1 MLEKFLCKAS
11 KKVGIFPG
19 RTRSKNT
26 KDSDNIIIGGVKF
39 DPEVYLSLN
48 PDIVNVN
55 ICDAASHFMSIGL
68 TELRPFTIEYQF
80 SSEFYKETYPD
91 LQDLTPP
98 ELYRHW
104 LMTGADE
111 KRFPSAAKFLQSLG
125 LALDDIPEEFSID
138 RYKAPYPDLS
148 KMSRYE
154 GFRHFIEYGLRE
166 GRASPFAPGKGNA
179 FLRQLSDNYNMRG
192 DIMMATLCLDRVL
205 ASSPDDALALQAYAD
220 LQLRAGNN
228 FVARTMY
235 QQAFRLN
242 PGYFWTSVNNAVA
255 SQNLG
260 LHDEAVD
267 LFSAARALE
276 PGLEMPRQRLRQA
289 AATSFHID
297 VLNAAHEAMEGH
309 QEAAR
314 NIVRKAVSV
323 FNNRIPLFEL
333 PSPTPYPR
341 SGKPRIA
348 MIAAHLVSVCWQYR
362 VEQKQKQMEA
372 AGYEFRVWPYP
383 EIDDFKNH
391 LHLYDI
397 AIFFR
402 LPADPQVLEAISY
415 ADGLGVKTVYEI
427 DDLIFDESN
436 YPPPYETFSG
446 LVDKFWYAG
455 LTGSATQHMA
465 ALELCQYGIASTPA
479 LVEKITPIVKRK
491 RAFLHRNAL
500 SSARHASAQ
509 IMATISGA
517 PDPNYVTAFYGSG
530 SKSHNENFDA
540 LAAPALASAFERY
553 PNFRLVV
560 TGPLVLGTTLLP
572 YQHRIDH
579 REFISDAREYQRL
592 LASADI
598 NLAPLTR
605 SVFNDCKSEIK
616 WLEAAIL
623 GVPSLV
629 SWSDMYDRTVTSGV
643 DAFVAKDAGEWMEML
658 ETLIVNQPKRTE
670 MAHAARA
677 KAIDCYSLEPMTAN
691 LDTIISEIAPTI
703 NTAPPWRKKR
713 VLMVNTHFAP
723 QSIGGATRSVEGIVQ
738 ELVHRYS
745 EEFEIEAFCAQ
756 QYGRPGTIE
765 RYRACDINVTAYAPH
780 DRPDLGIG
788 DVDLV
793 TGEVFREYLKKYR
806 PDLIHFHAMQ
816 LLSASP
822 LDVAHEM
829 SIPFVVTTHDGW
841 WLSSHPFLADAE
853 GRLVMDTGDWGDQAR
868 IDRLKRR
875 LTLANAVI
883 APSRTFA
890 ELYRSRGIPNVMAAQ
905 NGVSPLLD
913 VPSAPTS
920 GKIVVGLLGGLG
932 VAKGAALLM
941 QALRLADFKNLEFI
955 VVDHAASSSSERS
968 ENWGS
973 TQVKIIGRVPQNEIG
988 NLYAQLHIVLAIS
1001 VCAESFGLVARE
1013 ALHLGRWVIASDR
1026 GALKE
1031 DIVPG
1036 ENGFIIDVSNPTQLI
1051 NALRTIDDNPE
1062 KYRSQNAST
1071 QPLTTI
1077 TQQADELVRTYR
1089 NILSAS

>member
-1 MLEKFLCKAS
+1 MPAKFVSKISNKISNFYKNYKIKAN
-11 KKVGIFPG
+11 
-19 RTRSKNT
+19 KNT
-26 KDSDNIIIGGVKF
+26 DVIIGGVKF
-39 DPEVYLSLN
+39 DSRIYLSLN
-48 PDIVNVN
+48 PDIIDRKNEH
-55 ICDAASHFMSIGL
+55 ALEHFMLHGIN
-68 TELRPFTIEYQF
+68 EIRPFTLEYSF
-80 SSEFYKETYPD
+80 SSRFYKESYPD
-91 LQDLTPP
+91 LNELSEP
-98 ELYRHW
+98 ELYHHW
-104 LMTGADE
+104 LMIGANE
-111 KRFPSAAKFLQSLG
+111 NRFPSAARLLQSLG
-125 LALDDIPEEFSID
+125 LDLDDIPKDFSIE
-138 RYKAPYPDLS
+138 RYKAPYADLS

-154 GFRHFIEYGLRE
+154 GFRHFVEYGLRE
-166 GRASPFAPGKGNA
+166 GRALPFAPGKGND
-179 FLRQLSDNYNMRG
+179 FLRLLSDNYHARG
-192 DIMMATLCLDRVL
+192 DIAMAALCLDRVL
-205 ASSPDDALALQAYAD
+205 ATSPDDALALQSYAD
-220 LQLRAGNN
+220 MQLRAGNN
-228 FVARTMY
+228 FVARTLY
-235 QQAFRLN
+235 QKAFDLN

-260 LHDEAVD
+260 LHDEAVN
-267 LFSAARALE
+267 LFSVARALE

-297 VLNAAHEAMEGH
+297 VLNATHEALAG
-309 QEAAR
+309 QPDKAR
-314 NIVRKAVSV
+314 GIVRNAVKT
-323 FNNRIPLFEL
+323 FNSRLPLFAL
-333 PSPTPYPR
+333 PAPTPVAR

-348 MIAAHLVSVCWQYR
+348 MIAAHLVPVCWEYR
-362 VEQKQKQMEA
+362 VKQKQKQMEA
-372 AGYEFRVWPYP
+372 AGYEFRAWPYP
-383 EIDDFKNH
+383 EIDDFKDH

-402 LPADPQVLEAISY
+402 LPADPQVLDAISY
-415 ADGLGVKTVYEI
+415 ADRLGVTTVYEI
-427 DDLIFDESN
+427 DDLIFDEKN

-465 ALELCQYGIASTPA
+465 ALEACQYGIASTPSLTDA
-479 LVEKITPIVKRK
+479 ITPIVKRK
-491 RAFLHRNAL
+491 KAFLHRNAL
-500 SSARHASAQ
+500 NGSRNASAQ
-509 IMATISGA
+509 VMSVVLGDR
-517 PDPNYVTAFYGSG
+517 DPNYVTAFYGSG

-540 LAAPALASAFERY
+540 LAAPALAAAFERH

-560 TGPLVLGTTLLP
+560 TGPLVLGKTLRP

-579 REFISDAREYQRL
+579 REFISDASEYQRL

-629 SWSDMYDRTVTSGV
+629 SWSDMYSRTVTSGV
-643 DAFVAKDAGEWMEML
+643 DAFVARDAGEWTEML
-658 ETLIVNQPKRTE
+658 ETMIVNQPARSE

-677 KAIDCYSLEPMTAN
+677 KAIDLYSLEPMSAN
-691 LDTIISEIAPTI
+691 LDAIISEIAPPS
-703 NTAPPWRKKR
+703 NTTPPWKKKR

-745 EEFEIEAFCAQ
+745 DDFEIEVFCAQ
-756 QYGRPGTIE
+756 QYGRPGTVE
-765 RYRACDINVTAYAPH
+765 RYKACDVNVTAYAPH
-780 DRPDLGIG
+780 DRPDLGVG
-788 DVDLV
+788 DIDLIS
-793 TGEVFREYLKKYR
+793 GEVFRNYLKKYQ

-822 LDVAHEM
+822 LDVAHEL

-868 IDRLKRR
+868 IDRLRKR
-875 LTLANAVI
+875 LNLANAVI

-890 ELYRSRGIPNVMAAQ
+890 SLYRSRGIPNVIAAQ
-905 NGVSPLLD
+905 NGISPLPD
-913 VPSAPTS
+913 VASAPTS

-932 VAKGAALLM
+932 VAKGAVLLM
-941 QALRLADFKNLEFI
+941 HALRLADFKNLEFV
-955 VVDHAASSSSERS
+955 VVDHAVASSSVRS
-968 ENWGS
+968 ETWGS
-973 TQVKIIGRVPQNEIG
+973 TQVRIIGRVPQNEIG
-988 NLYAQLHIVLAIS
+988 SLYAQLHVVLAIS

-1026 GALKE
+1026 GAVNE

-1062 KYRSQNAST
+1062 KYRSQNASA

-1077 TQQADELVRTYR
+1077 AQQADELVRTYR
-1089 NILSAS
+1089 NVLSIS